1 MPKGSANLESKTLGF
16 WIERLPGRITAAIK
30 KRTADVIIWIA
41 MMMGPLL
48 ILSGNQVVSKG
59 VDKSTAKAPT
69 QTIDIVDPITVVPKN
84 QEGCFVNNDMT
95 RPETLPRL
103 LSNCICNLFE
113 TRYAVSMVEKKK
125 AKISEI
131 MIPESRMKSMLISS
145 SSRYI
150 QNTRSATA

>member
-1 MPKGSANLESKTLGF
+1 MP
-16 WIERLPGRITAAIK
+16 
-30 KRTADVIIWIA
+30 
-41 MMMGPLL
+41 
-48 ILSGNQVVSKG
+48 GNRVVSIG
-59 VDKSTAKAPT
+59 VNRSTVKAPT

-103 LSNCICNLFE
+103 PSNCICNLFE
-113 TRYAVSMVEKKK
+113 MRYAASMVEKKK

-131 MIPESRMKSMLISS
+131 MIPESKMKSMLISS

-150 QNTRSATA
+150 QNTRSAIA